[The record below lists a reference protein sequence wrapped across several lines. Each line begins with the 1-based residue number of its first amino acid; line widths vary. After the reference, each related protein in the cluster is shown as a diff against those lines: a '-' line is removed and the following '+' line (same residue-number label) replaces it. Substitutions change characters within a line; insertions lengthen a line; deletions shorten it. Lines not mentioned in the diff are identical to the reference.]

1 MLMSGPRAS
10 ILALLTICAIV
21 ATGCSHRR
29 RVGADRVVH
38 VALSEYRLNP
48 QHISVSTGVLTIY
61 VRNYG
66 RLTHNL
72 VLSQGGRMTATTQPL
87 PPGQSTELILY
98 LAPGSYAM
106 ASTILSDTDLGA
118 YGTLK
123 VTR

>member
-1 MLMSGPRAS
+1 M
-10 ILALLTICAIV
+10 LALMAVCVIAVGGCAH
-21 ATGCSHRR
+21 THK
-29 RVGADRVVH
+29 VGADRVVH
-38 VALSEYRLNP
+38 VGLSEYRLNP

-61 VRNYG
+61 VRNFG

-72 VLSQGGRMTATTQPL
+72 VLSENGQMTATTQPL

-98 LAPGSYAM
+98 LSPGKYSM

-118 YGTLK
+118 YGTLN